1 MKLLKNEVEKRLV
14 VKLNKSMKDDISSGI
29 MNYGEF
35 NDYPQIIERLIL
47 GSQTG
52 RACANIFGKF
62 IAGQGFTNDAI
73 NNINV
78 GKDAYGK
85 DIKLAKLLRQFAQSI
100 SFFNGAYIHNRF
112 NNDAKIVESK
122 IVQFKNCRLSRID
135 DNNFCAR
142 IAYSDK
148 FVTDENKLNSLKSS
162 ELKWYNMF
170 NVSAVQNQIKQ
181 SGGIEK
187 YKGQIYH
194 FFLDDTYV
202 YPLSQFDSVYLDLDT
217 EYQIQLFKNRE
228 IRNGFSD
235 KVAMNIN
242 VLADEETK
250 KDTVYECQKWM
261 GPDGDKLIIFENEF
275 DENGLVSEKNF
286 KLDKV
291 STNINDK
298 LFDGWEKS
306 LPNNIRKSIFALP
319 AVLIDYEQ
327 GQLSQASGEM
337 IKQAVN
343 YYNSITEGIRQ
354 AVSESFKEIFINSN
368 NEILSKNIDWTIK
381 PIEINL

>member
-1 MKLLKNEVEKRLV
+1 
-14 VKLNKSMKDDISSGI
+14 
-29 MNYGEF
+29 
-35 NDYPQIIERLIL
+35 
-47 GSQTG
+47 
-52 RACANIFGKF
+52 
-62 IAGQGFTNDAI
+62 
-73 NNINV
+73 
-78 GKDAYGK
+78 
-85 DIKLAKLLRQFAQSI
+85 
-100 SFFNGAYIHNRF
+100 
-112 NNDAKIVESK
+112 
-122 IVQFKNCRLSRID
+122 
-135 DNNFCAR
+135 
-142 IAYSDK
+142 
-148 FVTDENKLNSLKSS
+148 
-162 ELKWYNMF
+162 MF
-170 NVSAVQNQIKQ
+170 NVSAVQSQIKQ
-181 SGGIEK
+181 VGGIEK

-250 KDTVYECQKWM
+250 KETIDECHKWI

-286 KLDKV
+286 KLDKI

-337 IKQAVN
+337 VKQAVN
-343 YYNSITEGIRQ
+343 YYNSITDGTRQ
-354 AVSESFKEIFINSN
+354 AVSESFKEIFVNSN

>member
-1 MKLLKNEVEKRLV
+1 M
-14 VKLNKSMKDDISSGI
+14 
-29 MNYGEF
+29 
-35 NDYPQIIERLIL
+35 
-47 GSQTG
+47 
-52 RACANIFGKF
+52 
-62 IAGQGFTNDAI
+62 
-73 NNINV
+73 
-78 GKDAYGK
+78 
-85 DIKLAKLLRQFAQSI
+85 
-100 SFFNGAYIHNRF
+100 
-112 NNDAKIVESK
+112 
-122 IVQFKNCRLSRID
+122 
-135 DNNFCAR
+135 
-142 IAYSDK
+142 
-148 FVTDENKLNSLKSS
+148 
-162 ELKWYNMF
+162 
-170 NVSAVQNQIKQ
+170 
-181 SGGIEK
+181 
-187 YKGQIYH
+187 
-194 FFLDDTYV
+194 
-202 YPLSQFDSVYLDLDT
+202 SQFDSVYLDLDT

-250 KDTVYECQKWM
+250 KETIDECHKWI

-286 KLDKV
+286 KLDKI

-337 IKQAVN
+337 VKQAVN
-343 YYNSITEGIRQ
+343 YYNSITDGTRQ
-354 AVSESFKEIFINSN
+354 AVSESFKEIFVNSN